1 MNLYAFLRPLIF
13 RLTPEAAHHW
23 VIALLRFGG
32 DNPVTR
38 AVLRA
43 WFEPKIQG
51 PPVQVFGLSFRNP
64 LGLAAGFDKDGL
76 GWRGL
81 ACLGFGHLEL
91 GTVTP
96 RPQPGN
102 PPPRVFRLVEDQA
115 IINRMGFPSRGAEF
129 LARRLRGKRPQG
141 IILGVNIGKN
151 RQTPLEEAAQ
161 DYLSLLQVFA
171 PLCDYL
177 AINVSSPNTPGLR
190 QLQQRQLLEDL
201 LNPLAEARKA
211 QEQSLRRRI
220 PLLVK
225 IAPDLDDEGL
235 DAALEAILRCGMD
248 GVIVSNTTVRREG
261 LRSPLAA
268 ETGGLS
274 GLPLNDL
281 NTRLVAEVVRR
292 TGGKLPVVASGGVM
306 GPAQAQEKLDAGAVL
321 VQLYSGLIY
330 EGPALVKRILESGLR
345 IPRA

>member
-13 RLTPEAAHHW
+13 RLAPETAHHW
-23 VIALLRFGG
+23 VIALLRLGG
-32 DNPVTR
+32 SNALTR

-43 WFEPKIQG
+43 WFEPETQG

-76 GWRGL
+76 AWRGL

-96 RPQPGN
+96 RPQAGN

-129 LARRLRGKRPQG
+129 LVQRLQGKRPQG
-141 IILGVNIGKN
+141 VILGVNIGKN

-161 DYLSLLQVFA
+161 DYLYLLRIFA

-190 QLQQRQLLEDL
+190 QLQQRQMLEDL
-201 LNPLAEARKA
+201 LHPLAEARKA
-211 QEQSLRRRI
+211 QEHALGRRV

-235 DAALEAILRCGMD
+235 DAALEAIVRCGMD
-248 GVIVSNTTVRREG
+248 GVIVGNTTLQRQG
-261 LRSPLAA
+261 LGSPLAT

-281 NTRLVAEVVRR
+281 NTRLVAQVVKR

-306 GPAQAQEKLDAGAVL
+306 GPVQAQEKLDAGAVL

-345 IPRA
+345 LTRI